1 MDIGPIAVWYYQ
13 TSSGR
18 CPFRDW
24 LESLDQPIQQ
34 IIDARLTRVRRGL
47 LGHAENLGGGLWE
60 LKFDVGPGYRIYY
73 GKAGNSI
80 VILLHAGHKKGQA
93 GDIDTAREYWAD
105 YVRRTKR

>member
-1 MDIGPIAVWYYQ
+1 MDIGPIAVYYYQ
-13 TSSGR
+13 TSTGR

-24 LESLDQPIQQ
+24 LESLDQQIQQ

-73 GKAGNSI
+73 GRVGKTI
-80 VILLHAGHKKGQA
+80 VILLHAGHKKGQTS
-93 GDIDTAREYWAD
+93 DIDTAREYWAD
-105 YVRRTKR
+105 YERRTK